1 MIIEKTVSGLQQK
14 LHEMRADK
22 LKIGFVPTMGALHQG
37 HISLVER
44 AKKENNKVVVS
55 IFVNPTQFNNPEDL
69 KKYPRMPEKDF
80 EMLRNAGADL
90 IFFPD
95 ENEMYPTGKG
105 GKQDFDFG
113 KLEEVMEGKFR
124 PGHFKGVGQVVS
136 RLFEIVDADK
146 AYFGEK
152 DFQQLA
158 VIRELV
164 RQKKFRV
171 HIKGCPT
178 VREPDGL
185 AMSSR
190 NLLLTTEMRVEATK
204 ISQALFYIR
213 DHMKT
218 KSIASLKADAI
229 LLIERTGK
237 LKVEY
242 LEVADEQTLEPVD
255 ALIATKKYRC
265 LTAVQSGNIRL
276 IDNVQL

>member
-1 MIIEKTVSGLQQK
+1 
-14 LHEMRADK
+14 MRAEK
-22 LKIGFVPTMGALHQG
+22 FKIGFVPTMGALHQG
-37 HISLVER
+37 HLSLVKR

-69 KKYPRMPEKDF
+69 EKYPRMPEKDF
-80 EMLRNAGADL
+80 EMLQSVGTDL

-95 ENEMYPTGKG
+95 EKEMYPHGKA
-105 GKQDFDFG
+105 GKADFDFG
-113 KLEEVMEGKFR
+113 NLEKVMEGKFR

-136 RLFEIVDADK
+136 RLFEIVDADNS
-146 AYFGEK
+146 YFGEK

-164 RQKKFRV
+164 RQKKFHV
-171 HIKGCPT
+171 NIIGCPT

-190 NLLLTTEMRVEATK
+190 NLLLTPAMRAEATK

-213 DHMKT
+213 DHRNT
-218 KSIASLKADAI
+218 KPLLALKEDAI
-229 LLIERTGK
+229 RIIEETGQ

-242 LEVADEQTLEPVD
+242 LEVADEKTLEPVSE
-255 ALIATKKYRC
+255 LMPEKKYRC
-265 LTAVQSGNIRL
+265 LTAVQAGNIRL